1 MSDCLNVHKSW
12 NAGQRY
18 VPDPVH
24 ISVGSCLSDGA
35 TRKLIAELKSNT
47 RQNILVLK
55 GWFTTKYFSFPA
67 VKVSLCRMPVIV
79 LKSSNSMATYL
90 NGYSERLIQ
99 PLSRKT
105 AFFVFFEVDIH
116 PNEKHLNWNPLVTQ
130 TLISTDVNVCL
141 MTISTSWPDR
151 RKQQNLNDSKNIHLQ
166 VSELHLFK
174 VARQV
179 VFTIFKHQFSLLTVE
194 RISLK
199 Y

>member
-1 MSDCLNVHKSW
+1 M
-12 NAGQRY
+12 
-18 VPDPVH
+18 
-24 ISVGSCLSDGA
+24 
-35 TRKLIAELKSNT
+35 T
-47 RQNILVLK
+47 
-55 GWFTTKYFSFPA
+55 
-67 VKVSLCRMPVIV
+67 
-79 LKSSNSMATYL
+79 TYL

-151 RKQQNLNDSKNIHLQ
+151 RKQQNLNYSKNIHLQ
-166 VSELHLFK
+166 ISELHLFK

-179 VFTIFKHQFSLLTVE
+179 VFTIFNTNFPSSQSNEFPSSIDFNNYI
-194 RISLK
+194 ISFLFCSIFTWFFTGAILSREAK
-199 Y
+199 WKATAVNFIPLSSIE

>member
-1 MSDCLNVHKSW
+1 
-12 NAGQRY
+12 
-18 VPDPVH
+18 
-24 ISVGSCLSDGA
+24 
-35 TRKLIAELKSNT
+35 
-47 RQNILVLK
+47 
-55 GWFTTKYFSFPA
+55 
-67 VKVSLCRMPVIV
+67 
-79 LKSSNSMATYL
+79 MATYL

-179 VFTIFKHQFSLLTVE
+179 VFTILKHQFSLLTVE
-194 RISLK
+194 RIPSSINFNNYIISFLFCSIFTWFFTGTILSREAK
-199 Y
+199 WKATAVNFIPLSSIE

>member
-1 MSDCLNVHKSW
+1 M
-12 NAGQRY
+12 
-18 VPDPVH
+18 
-24 ISVGSCLSDGA
+24 
-35 TRKLIAELKSNT
+35 
-47 RQNILVLK
+47 
-55 GWFTTKYFSFPA
+55 
-67 VKVSLCRMPVIV
+67 
-79 LKSSNSMATYL
+79 
-90 NGYSERLIQ
+90 
-99 PLSRKT
+99 
-105 AFFVFFEVDIH
+105 
-116 PNEKHLNWNPLVTQ
+116 TQ

-151 RKQQNLNDSKNIHLQ
+151 RKQQNLDDSKNIHLQ